1 MPVSPIQRVV
11 FQKALETTGSLSHL
25 AVILNVSVR
34 DLERWI
40 AGNERAPAGVFN
52 AAVDLIQDIGHPP
65 STVNGK
71 KKPGP

>member
-1 MPVSPIQRVV
+1 
-11 FQKALETTGSLSHL
+11 LSHL
-25 AVILNVSVR
+25 ALILNVSVR

-40 AGNERAPAGVFN
+40 AGNERAPAAVFN

-65 STVNGK
+65 SPANGK